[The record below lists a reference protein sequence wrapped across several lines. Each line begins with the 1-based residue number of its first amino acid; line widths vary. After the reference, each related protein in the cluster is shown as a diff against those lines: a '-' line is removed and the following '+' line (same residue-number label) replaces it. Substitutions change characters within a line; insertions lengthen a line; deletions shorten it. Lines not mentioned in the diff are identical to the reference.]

1 MGVKFTMAEEIEQ
14 EISLLIDPD
23 RTGRLQETAEKIHTR
38 YNNAE
43 DFVDDALGYFMGMW
57 EKPQWTYSNFIS
69 YTKHMPEEQRE
80 FFKKYG
86 KKIKNDIEEK
96 EKTIDQLKYVG
107 EFKTIENTEFWYPVE
122 PTRDGQ
128 IQKLMKNNPK
138 LKNHLHGGT
147 TNAFVNEAIDVFIL
161 LWSEPIEFQI
171 KVFKIYEL
179 LKKEVI
185 EYWKEN
191 YPEEFEFFI
200 TQYNQWKNNEI
211 KNDKNKNSEIKNLEI
226 KFDVI
231 QKNQLDPKDFEKILK
246 KCTSGNTE
254 SLPRKQQAFM
264 SQFNG
269 RFFPIKLVIR
279 RLAEMIYQ
287 NDGKMI
293 DYKVFS
299 DECYEYALSIS
310 KKLKD
315 LEEEKQIL
323 RNKKFSTGLPAY
335 NEADVSKKRF
345 KDHYI
350 GIEERTWKNR
360 QKNDTRPTFDGA
372 LNSCELAYFQ
382 VYEESK
388 KSQIP
393 RIKIGITKKGI
404 KFALMDNNILD
415 NFQTLELSK
424 DNWKNPLTAKESEF
438 IRKEILEKFPLEKH
452 IVEEVMKEIKNTKNR
467 KICSKC
473 QSKKYACSHVI
484 DEKFHEWTNK
494 FLGDQDLKK
503 TQYDDI
509 DFWLERNGDKDEKYQ
524 HTIQQLRTST
534 MGRLSELGM
543 LEWRISKKEENEKE
557 IVVQYGT
564 SYYIISKQ

>member
-1 MGVKFTMAEEIEQ
+1 MTEENLQ
-14 EISLLIDPD
+14 DLSLLIDPD
-23 RTGRLQETAEKIHTR
+23 RTGRLQETAKKINTR
-38 YNNAE
+38 YTNPE
-43 DFVDDALGYFMGMW
+43 DFVDDALGYFINMW

-80 FFKKYG
+80 FFKQYG

-96 EKTIDQLKYVG
+96 EKTIGELNNVG
-107 EFKTIENTEFWYPVE
+107 EFITIENTEFRYPVE

-128 IQKLMKNNPK
+128 IQKLMKNNAK
-138 LKNHLHGGT
+138 LKNYLHGGT
-147 TNAFVNEAIDVFIL
+147 TNAFVNEAIDTFIL
-161 LWSEPIEFQI
+161 LWSEPIDFQI

-185 EYWKEN
+185 EFWKEN

-200 TQYNQWKNNEI
+200 IQYNQWKNNET
-211 KNDKNKNSEIKNLEI
+211 KNVKNKNSENKNSEI
-226 KFDVI
+226 NFNVI
-231 QKNQLDPKDFEKILK
+231 QMNHLDQKDFKKILT

-254 SLPRKQQAFM
+254 SLHRKQQAFM

-269 RFFPIKLVIR
+269 RFFPIKLVTR

-293 DYKVFS
+293 DYKTFS

-310 KKLKD
+310 KKLKE
-315 LEEEKQIL
+315 LENDKQIL
-323 RNKKFSTGLPAY
+323 RNKKFSTGLPVKD
-335 NEADVSKKRF
+335 EANVSKKRF

-360 QKNDTRPTFDGA
+360 QRNDLKPTFDGS
-372 LNSCELAYFQ
+372 LNSCKLAYFQ
-382 VYEESK
+382 VEQESK

-404 KFALMDNNILD
+404 KFAGYSNQILD
-415 NFQTLELSK
+415 DLEMLKLSK
-424 DNWKNPLTAKESEF
+424 DNWKNPLTVEESEF
-438 IRKEILEKFPLEKH
+438 IQKEVLEEFPLEKY
-452 IVEEVMKEIKNTKNR
+452 IVQNVMKEIKNTKNR
-467 KICSKC
+467 KKC
-473 QSKKYACSHVI
+473 PQCGSTKYACSHVI
-484 DEKFHEWTNK
+484 DQKFHEWTSK
-494 FLGDQDLKK
+494 FLDGQDLRN
-503 TQYDDI
+503 TEYDDI
-509 DFWLERNGDKDEKYQ
+509 DFWLERKGDKDEKYQ

-543 LEWRISKKEENEKE
+543 LEWKISKKEENEKE
-557 IVVQYGT
+557 IVLQYGT
-564 SYYIISKQ
+564 SYYTISE